1 MEIVILLQGTPVGDF
16 ARENFAVD
24 GGRVV
29 VRCAQRMKINSPGGQ
44 LCKRAVAT
52 VLQRYS
58 YRFTALQLPV
68 LADLYAT
75 ALEQIEPSAVQRV
88 RRAMCDVTSED
99 AEWDRAAAAA
109 VCERLSQGS

>member
-1 MEIVILLQGTPVGDF
+1 M
-16 ARENFAVD
+16 
-24 GGRVV
+24 
-29 VRCAQRMKINSPGGQ
+29 
-44 LCKRAVAT
+44 
-52 VLQRYS
+52 LQRYS

-88 RRAMCDVTSED
+88 RRAMCDATSDD